1 MTPHYE
7 VFSLVECTKFS
18 SEFSSEEEDTCMC
31 VTQARIQS
39 LVLSSSELSLV
50 PSLRSC
56 PHDDGDDDL
65 LSHDLSR
72 DLDRDL
78 S

>member
-1 MTPHYE
+1 
-7 VFSLVECTKFS
+7 
-18 SEFSSEEEDTCMC
+18 MC